1 MGLIDLHV
9 HAGPSVMPRS
19 VDGVEMLNDAVAAG
33 YSAFV
38 IKDHYFPTMM
48 GAQMI
53 EKHLG
58 RD

>member
-9 HAGPSVMPRS
+9 HSGPSVMPRAL
-19 VDGVEMLNDAVAAG
+19 DGGDMLLEAEAAG

-48 GAQMI
+48 SAELV

-58 RD
+58 